1 MRRAGKHNKRRT
13 TALRVAGLPTP
24 IEVRRHAA
32 ARRMTLRVNHARHAV
47 VVTVPVRC
55 GIEEANSFVHRNI
68 EWVRERLGRIP
79 EPVLFE
85 DKSVVPL
92 RGTPHLVRFIGSDR
106 PRGLVGV
113 VRVIRPDDR
122 PTLEVGGG
130 PEHAGRRLRDFL
142 IAEARKDIDR
152 CVEAHAANLKLRVK
166 RISVR
171 DQVSR
176 WGSCSSAGVLSF
188 SWRLILAPPF
198 VLDYVAAHEVAH
210 LAEMNH
216 GPRFWALVARAMPR
230 MNEAKQWLRVHGSDL
245 HRYGGKPSPLVPAD

>member
-1 MRRAGKHNKRRT
+1 MRTSGKRPTRRT

-24 IEVRRHAA
+24 IEIRRHAA

-47 VVTVPVRC
+47 VVTVPIRC

-85 DKSVVPL
+85 PDAIVPL
-92 RGTPHLVRFIGSDR
+92 RGTPHLVRFVGAEA
-106 PRGLVGV
+106 RGREPGV
-113 VRVIRPDDR
+113 VRIGRAEGR
-122 PTLEVGGG
+122 ATLDVRGDA
-130 PEHAGRRLRDFL
+130 EHAGRRLRDFL
-142 IAEARKDIDR
+142 MAEARRDLDGCVDI
-152 CVEAHAANLKLRVK
+152 HATRLKLRVK
-166 RISVR
+166 RICVR

-176 WGSCSSAGVLSF
+176 WGSCSSSGVLSF
-188 SWRLILAPPF
+188 SWRLVLAPPF

-216 GPRFWALVARAMPR
+216 GPRFWALVARSMPR

-245 HRYGGKPSPLVPAD
+245 HRYGGKVGPGAA